1 MLANSFWNETNM
13 ILNVFDASVHR
24 GHHLMPLNH
33 ACQGDIR
40 KENVYDGSVV
50 SHEYKCFDS
59 FMILNV
65 I

>member
-50 SHEYKCFDS
+50 SHE
-59 FMILNV
+59 
-65 I
+65 